1 MYRETPMKNHFRARV
16 CSATLA
22 GLLALLVVGCNKAQD
37 PMAAPPPATSVGTV
51 IDDSVLTASV
61 KTALLADPDIK
72 SFDIKVETRK
82 GEVLL
87 SGFVDNQ
94 AQVDRAIA
102 VARALA
108 NVKSVDNKVAL
119 KGAAR
124 TVGVKVDDGIVTT
137 QVKAALLVDDKIK
150 ATDIAVV
157 TRSGVVQL
165 SGFVDSQTQMDRAIL
180 VARAV
185 AGVTDVTNQM
195 SIKK

>member
-1 MYRETPMKNHFRARV
+1 MYWETPMKTHSRTRV

-51 IDDSVLTASV
+51 IDDSVLTTSV

-94 AQVDRAIA
+94 AQIERAIA
-102 VARALA
+102 VARAVA

>member
-1 MYRETPMKNHFRARV
+1 MKSHFRARV

-37 PMAAPPPATSVGTV
+37 PMAAPPPPATSVGTV

-94 AQVDRAIA
+94 AQIERAIA
-102 VARALA
+102 VARSVA

-119 KGAAR
+119 KGADR
-124 TVGVKVDDGIVTT
+124 TVGVKV
-137 QVKAALLVDDKIK
+137 A
-150 ATDIAVV
+150 
-157 TRSGVVQL
+157 S
-165 SGFVDSQTQMDRAIL
+165 SPRA
-180 VARAV
+180 
-185 AGVTDVTNQM
+185 
-195 SIKK
+195 